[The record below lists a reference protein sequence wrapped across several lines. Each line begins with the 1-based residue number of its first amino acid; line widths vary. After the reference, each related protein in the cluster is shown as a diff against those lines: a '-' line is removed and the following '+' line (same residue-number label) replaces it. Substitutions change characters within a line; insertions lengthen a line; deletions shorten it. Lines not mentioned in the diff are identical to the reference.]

1 MRGDTV
7 NIFQKLNFH
16 SRMHFRSVKLWTVAS
31 LICQVSL
38 VKISKPKNYST
49 GCIKKNKTLLFS
61 PNFQP
66 KSLGNGWSDLLKNH
80 CAKSPHCGLFAQ
92 EISSDSDK
100 WFPSYCGW
108 KLGEKKSVLFFLIH
122 LVAGNQMTHTSQP

>member
-1 MRGDTV
+1 MFLLG
-7 NIFQKLNFH
+7 IFLWRNFQ
-16 SRMHFRSVKLWTVAS
+16 FGGE
-31 LICQVSL
+31 IIF
-38 VKISKPKNYST
+38 KIWIPT

-66 KSLGNGWSDLLKNH
+66 KSLGNGRSDLLKNH

-122 LVAGNQMTHTSQP
+122 PVELIFFIKNLIV

>member
-1 MRGDTV
+1 M
-7 NIFQKLNFH
+7 ILQK
-16 SRMHFRSVKLWTVAS
+16 A
-31 LICQVSL
+31 
-38 VKISKPKNYST
+38 T

-80 CAKSPHCGLFAQ
+80 CAKSPHGGLFVQ

-108 KLGEKKSVLFFLIH
+108 KLGEK
-122 LVAGNQMTHTSQP
+122 

>member
-1 MRGDTV
+1 MGG
-7 NIFQKLNFH
+7 
-16 SRMHFRSVKLWTVAS
+16 
-31 LICQVSL
+31 L
-38 VKISKPKNYST
+38 VFFAHPLYT

-66 KSLGNGWSDLLKNH
+66 KSLRNGWSDLLKNH

-122 LVAGNQMTHTSQP
+122 PVYEVEADSNSEAAAILRPAALVLLLQAVSYIGIPVR

>member
-1 MRGDTV
+1 MGDNDLTTD
-7 NIFQKLNFH
+7 LE
-16 SRMHFRSVKLWTVAS
+16 T
-31 LICQVSL
+31 
-38 VKISKPKNYST
+38 PT

-122 LVAGNQMTHTSQP
+122 PVSSQENKKSGDRENMSESLDSGFLRKNEKQTKM

>member
-1 MRGDTV
+1 M
-7 NIFQKLNFH
+7 ILQK
-16 SRMHFRSVKLWTVAS
+16 A
-31 LICQVSL
+31 
-38 VKISKPKNYST
+38 T

-80 CAKSPHCGLFAQ
+80 CAKSPHGGLFVQ

-108 KLGEKKSVLFFLIH
+108 KLGEKKSVLFFLRHPVVCILYRAKVQH
-122 LVAGNQMTHTSQP
+122 YCKYAPVIQCSTAT